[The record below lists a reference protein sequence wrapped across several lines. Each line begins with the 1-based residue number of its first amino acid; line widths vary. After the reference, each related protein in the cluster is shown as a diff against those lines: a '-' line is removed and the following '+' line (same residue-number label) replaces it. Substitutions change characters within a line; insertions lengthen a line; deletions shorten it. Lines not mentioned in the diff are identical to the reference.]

1 MSHPGWQELTF
12 ETTQPRVEAL
22 EEWLFAQG
30 AVAVTLEDNAD
41 EPLLEPGPGET
52 PLWQQVKVVALFN
65 EDINLG
71 PVIEAVPSELID
83 TRAPSPAHIPDQ
95 DWERAWMDNFHPMQ
109 MGERLWICPSWTTPP
124 QPEAVNIILDPG
136 LAFGTGTHPTTAMC
150 LRSLDRYIT
159 TGMQV
164 IDFGCGTGILAIAAL
179 KLGAE
184 QALAVDND
192 PQAITAAKQNAE
204 RNQVA
209 SAQLEIALPED
220 VAWAPIQESADVVVA
235 NILAGPLEALAPQ
248 LKSLVKS
255 GGRLILAG
263 LLTNQAESLID
274 AYAPEI
280 ELTIEQE
287 TEGWVLLGGKR
298 C

>member
-1 MSHPGWQELTF
+1 
-12 ETTQPRVEAL
+12 
-22 EEWLFAQG
+22 
-30 AVAVTLEDNAD
+30 
-41 EPLLEPGPGET
+41 
-52 PLWQQVKVVALFN
+52 
-65 EDINLG
+65 
-71 PVIEAVPSELID
+71 
-83 TRAPSPAHIPDQ
+83 
-95 DWERAWMDNFHPMQ
+95 
-109 MGERLWICPSWTTPP
+109 
-124 QPEAVNIILDPG
+124 
-136 LAFGTGTHPTTAMC
+136 
-150 LRSLDRYIT
+150 
-159 TGMQV
+159 
-164 IDFGCGTGILAIAAL
+164 
-179 KLGAE
+179 
-184 QALAVDND
+184 VDND
-192 PQAITAAKQNAE
+192 PQAITATQQNAE

-220 VAWAPIQESADVVVA
+220 VAWAPIQESADIVVA

-287 TEGWVLLGGKR
+287 MEGWVLLGGKR